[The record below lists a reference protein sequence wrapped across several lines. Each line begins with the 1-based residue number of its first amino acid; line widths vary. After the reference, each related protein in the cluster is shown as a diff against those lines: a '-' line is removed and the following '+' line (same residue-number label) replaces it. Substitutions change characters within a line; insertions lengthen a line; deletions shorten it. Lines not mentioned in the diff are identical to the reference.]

1 MSSYTLTYLV
11 PSTQTAPAAAT
22 GTSATLP
29 AMSDYTAGGV
39 NYRFVGWV
47 AAVTAATT
55 TAPTLYTAGST
66 YEFSEDTELY
76 ACYTYDV
83 TTGGSSDRFVL
94 TDTLTSGKDY
104 VFLTS
109 NAAGSAYALD
119 AGKLTAP
126 TSSVAGTGITIV
138 GGTPNYVDTP
148 NTDLIFRVTVD
159 GKMGSYTK
167 YKMTASVNNE
177 ERNLTINGSG
187 IGSSSNYKAGFD
199 SAKGLFGTNKNNS
212 TRYFVY
218 GDASGNLKAPSSP
231 PTGSRMYAYER
242 SEGAGGTTT
251 TYYTTGDAAPA
262 ASVVYTVSVTADK
275 TTIAVGE
282 EAYLEATLY
291 ADGVA
296 VGGAVP
302 AWTNSKNTVATMET
316 AGNICTVK
324 GVAAGT
330 TQVRATYTLP
340 DGTTKYGYKS
350 ITVTGGGSTEQP
362 TTYSTT
368 YNSGTRGALCTA
380 ISANGGSGY
389 YTDGLYDYATLSQQ
403 TGSTLLSSLRALNTA
418 RKTGS
423 TSYDDCKNYAN
434 KTDCQKENQK
444 VTLLYTGYEAEMSQ
458 NSASAPGWNREHVW
472 PKSLGGFDTF
482 GPGSDILHIR
492 PDDVTTNGD
501 RGNKKF
507 GNVTGGTA
515 STATITG
522 ANGALGGHYNNNY
535 YEPLDS
541 IKGDVARICL
551 YVYMGYGDSYSQCGD
566 LTNVFESTD
575 VLLDWMQRD
584 PVDTWEMGRNEVAQ
598 AIQGNRNPFVDYPE
612 YAWLIFGQSVPTGY
626 TTPSNP
632 TGAVRTAAATEAAPA
647 KRGVTPTDIVNGVT
661 GSAIIDGMGSSFSM
675 ADFEKYGPKT
685 EVYLA
690 KNQAVV
696 FYLENGK
703 AGQDVQI
710 GAKAVNGTAAGL
722 TVITLKSS
730 SAGGATQTLQK
741 PLATATEMYYE
752 IGADLTWDQG
762 TSCAILVANTGDG
775 VLALTNLRSSA
786 AVRMQINKDIT
797 DVARSIMTRVA
808 DGSMVY
814 GADGYVTVVDSSP
827 KPDPVEPT
835 PNPVKPTPDPVEPTP
850 DPVDPKP
857 DPVEPTPDPVK
868 PTPDP
873 VEPKPMPKFTDLD
886 EGAWYE
892 AGVRYAV
899 EAGLMRGTSETTFEP
914 DGTLTRA
921 MLVTVLYRLA
931 GEPDVKTAHRFT
943 DVPDGCWY
951 SDAVAWAAETGLTN
965 GVSETRFAPDEA
977 VTREQMVTFLWR
989 YAGQPDSKQSLEG
1002 FPDAQKVSGYARTAL
1017 AWAVEHGVIGGNRV
1031 GSVNYLDPTEG
1042 ATRAQI
1048 ATIFMRS
1055 KNLLANE

>member
-1 MSSYTLTYLV
+1 MLV
-11 PSTQTAPAAAT
+11 T
-22 GTSATLP
+22 
-29 AMSDYTAGGV
+29 D
-39 NYRFVGWV
+39 
-47 AAVTAATT
+47 
-55 TAPTLYTAGST
+55 GST
-66 YEFSEDTELY
+66 LQ
-76 ACYTYDV
+76 A
-83 TTGGSSDRFVL
+83 GDRL
-94 TDTLTSGKDY
+94 LIA
-104 VFLTS
+104 S
-109 NAAGSAYALD
+109 NTND
-119 AGKLTAP
+119 
-126 TSSVAGTGITIV
+126 SVAGTITKDYMERIEAV
-138 GGTPNYVDTP
+138 FSADKNTVTKPDGAAVLTLGGQSGAWTLTNESSKLLGATAVKKMAWDKGT
-148 NTDLIFRVTVD
+148 TTWTISIASD
-159 GKMGSYTK
+159 GSATIQN
-167 YKMTASVNNE
+167 TASSYGRILYNVNSPRFLNYTSALSNSMLLPQLY
-177 ERNLTINGSG
+177 RQSGS
-187 IGSSSNYKAGFD
+187 
-199 SAKGLFGTNKNNS
+199 
-212 TRYFVY
+212 
-218 GDASGNLKAPSSP
+218 
-231 PTGSRMYAYER
+231 
-242 SEGAGGTTT
+242 GTTT

-262 ASVVYTVSVTADK
+262 APVVYTVSVTAEQ
-275 TTIAVGE
+275 TTITVGE
-282 EAYLEATLY
+282 EAYLGATLY

-296 VGGAVP
+296 VNGAVP

-350 ITVTGGGSTEQP
+350 ITV
-362 TTYSTT
+362 
-368 YNSGTRGALCTA
+368 
-380 ISANGGSGY
+380 
-389 YTDGLYDYATLSQQ
+389 
-403 TGSTLLSSLRALNTA
+403 
-418 RKTGS
+418 
-423 TSYDDCKNYAN
+423 
-434 KTDCQKENQK
+434 
-444 VTLLYTGYEAEMSQ
+444 
-458 NSASAPGWNREHVW
+458 
-472 PKSLGGFDTF
+472 
-482 GPGSDILHIR
+482 
-492 PDDVTTNGD
+492 
-501 RGNKKF
+501 
-507 GNVTGGTA
+507 
-515 STATITG
+515 
-522 ANGALGGHYNNNY
+522 
-535 YEPLDS
+535 
-541 IKGDVARICL
+541 
-551 YVYMGYGDSYSQCGD
+551 
-566 LTNVFESTD
+566 
-575 VLLDWMQRD
+575 
-584 PVDTWEMGRNEVAQ
+584 
-598 AIQGNRNPFVDYPE
+598 
-612 YAWLIFGQSVPTGY
+612 
-626 TTPSNP
+626 

-786 AVRMQINKDIT
+786 AVRMQINKGIT
-797 DVARSIMTRVA
+797 NVAQSIMTRVA

-827 KPDPVEPT
+827 KPDPIE
-835 PNPVKPTPDPVEPTP
+835 PTPDPVEPTP
-850 DPVDPKP
+850 DPVEPKP
-857 DPVEPTPDPVK
+857 DPVEPTPDPVEPK
-868 PTPDP
+868 PDPVEPKPDPVEPTPDP
-873 VEPKPMPKFTDLD
+873 VDPKPMPKFTDLD